1 MIEMSYS
8 CFIGIGLFMF
18 FMFALLK
25 GASVMQKR
33 ELYDESVKSMRNEI
47 RCLFSQLRAEKTG
60 SRQFPD
66 VVARI
71 EAAADK
77 IEKAADRIERAASA
91 IQRSSNKIANS
102 SSIISMLKTL
112 EKL

>member
-1 MIEMSYS
+1 
-8 CFIGIGLFMF
+8 MF

-47 RCLFSQLRAEKTG
+47 RCLFSQLRAEKTDN
-60 SRQFPD
+60 RQFPD

-77 IEKAADRIERAASA
+77 IEKPPIELTELQAQYNGVP
-91 IQRSSNKIANS
+91 IK
-102 SSIISMLKTL
+102 
-112 EKL
+112 

>member
-1 MIEMSYS
+1 MLHWYWPFHVLHVRLIERS
-8 CFIGIGLFMF
+8 FGN
-18 FMFALLK
+18 A
-25 GASVMQKR
+25 KR

-47 RCLFSQLRAEKTG
+47 RCLFSQLRAEKTDN
-60 SRQFPD
+60 RQFPD

-77 IEKAADRIERAASA
+77 IEKAADRIDRAASA

>member
-47 RCLFSQLRAEKTG
+47 RCLFSQLRAEKTDN
-60 SRQFPD
+60 RQFPD
-66 VVARI
+66 VVARM